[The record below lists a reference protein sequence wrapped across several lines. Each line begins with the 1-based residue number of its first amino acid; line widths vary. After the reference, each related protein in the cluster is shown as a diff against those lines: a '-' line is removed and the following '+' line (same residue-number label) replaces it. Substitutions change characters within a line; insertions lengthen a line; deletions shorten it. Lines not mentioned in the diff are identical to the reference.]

1 MDRCGLPV
9 LVVQHS
15 SLQRSQISFWTIV
28 DQFSML
34 KVSGY
39 CIRTRH
45 EGYVAIN
52 LEYWGIEAPN
62 QEIEALHEKI
72 GI

>member
-1 MDRCGLPV
+1 
-9 LVVQHS
+9 
-15 SLQRSQISFWTIV
+15 
-28 DQFSML
+28 ML

-62 QEIEALHEKI
+62 QEVEALHEKI